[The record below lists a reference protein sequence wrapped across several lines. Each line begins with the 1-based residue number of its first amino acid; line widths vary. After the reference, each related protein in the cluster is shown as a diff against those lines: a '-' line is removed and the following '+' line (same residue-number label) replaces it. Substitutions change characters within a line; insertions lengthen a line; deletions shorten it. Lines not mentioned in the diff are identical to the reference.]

1 MTVSFAEARMLLM
14 PPPPHPASYNLNDIQ
29 AHCGVQFTPEQRAAL
44 QDIPFS
50 EDVLKACAG
59 THMLFPTPSLSL
71 LQIRDIIH
79 PDLFYDK
86 SDGWYAE
93 EKETFSRAPIPVQWN
108 LLRMA
113 PIPESFNKSWD
124 EQCSLLTEGEEVP
137 SSAVVTVA
145 TILHFLATGQRLFE
159 RCYVRTA
166 DRGSDDDRF
175 SVGDFDADGLSV
187 RSYWDGHRT
196 PRLGLA
202 ASRKF

>member
-1 MTVSFAEARMLLM
+1 MA
-14 PPPPHPASYNLNDIQ
+14 IQ
-29 AHCGVQFTPEQRAAL
+29 YALDDVERIFGVTYTQDQRIAL
-44 QDIPFS
+44 ENIPFS
-50 EDVLKACAG
+50 EEVLKECAE
-59 THMLFPTPSLSL
+59 THMLFPGYPLSL
-71 LQIRDIIH
+71 LDVRARFTG
-79 PDLFYDK
+79 LFHIK
-86 SDGWYAE
+86 TGGWYADQAFA
-93 EKETFSRAPIPVQWN
+93 KDVQVRPSWH
-108 LLRMA
+108 LLRMEQV
-113 PIPESFNKSWD
+113 PESFNKSWD